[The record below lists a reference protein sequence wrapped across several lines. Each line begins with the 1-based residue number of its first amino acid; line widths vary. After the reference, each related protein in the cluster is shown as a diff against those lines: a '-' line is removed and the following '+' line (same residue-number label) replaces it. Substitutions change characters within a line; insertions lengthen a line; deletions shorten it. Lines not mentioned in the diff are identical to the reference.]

1 MNLLDEK
8 NPALMMNRREAI
20 KRTAMMLG
28 VAVSAS
34 TIAGCMGQGGSKPA
48 IGADWS
54 PDFLSKAQG
63 QVARALANVIFPK
76 TDTPG
81 AVDVGVPQMMD
92 LVYGKYMDDE
102 ERSLFAG
109 GLDGLSAAGFADLS
123 EAEQAAA
130 VIKIAESTDAT
141 DKAFL
146 RKVRELT
153 ITGYFSSEEVCKNV
167 TNYDPI
173 PGGYVSCVPISE
185 TGNVIMSEPR

>member
-1 MNLLDEK
+1 MSSLDEK

-34 TIAGCMGQGGSKPA
+34 TIAGCMGGGSKSA

-63 QVARALANVIFPK
+63 AVARALANVIFPK

-81 AVDVGVPQMMD
+81 AVDVGVPQLMD
-92 LVYGKYMDDE
+92 VVYGKYMNDE
-102 ERSLFAG
+102 EKALFAG
-109 GLDGLSAAGFADLS
+109 GLDKLSAAGFGDLT
-123 EAEQAAA
+123 EAEQS
-130 VIKIAESTDAT
+130 AEMLKLAETA
-141 DKAFL
+141 DKEFL

-153 ITGYFSSEEVCKNV
+153 ITGYFTSEEVCKNV
-167 TNYDPI
+167 TTYDPI
-173 PGGYVSCVPISE
+173 PGAYVACVPISE
-185 TGNVIMSEPR
+185 TGNVIMSESR